1 LALIEITLGAIIPN
15 PRQPRREF
23 DETGIKELA
32 ESIRSEGL
40 LQPITVRKVKDGY
53 ELIAGER
60 RFRAFKLLGQKT
72 ITARV
77 LEASD
82 NASAVLALV
91 ENLQRTDLNPVEEAL
106 GVASLMRDFNLTQEA
121 VADRLG
127 KPRASIANL
136 VRLLSLDREIQG
148 YLGKGQLSTGHA
160 KVLLGLENQAHRV
173 QLARLVIEKGLSVR
187 ALEVEVKKVAST
199 KKTDRKRTEKSV
211 VEDVQKRLASHLS
224 ARVQVVQKGKK
235 GSITI
240 AYEGDDDLA
249 RLLDPGLGLVDDLHV
264 EVSGREAEPAP
275 LGREQN
281 VGQDRDCIPALHRAL
296 DVAQGFQEGGALDRQ
311 LHQLGPV

>member
-1 LALIEITLGAIIPN
+1 MATPPKKSLGRGLGSLIGGGVTKPVAATPASTAAPIAPGLALIEITLGAIIPN

-23 DETGIKELA
+23 DEAGVKELA

-40 LQPITVRKVKDGY
+40 LQPVTVRKVKDGY

-173 QLARLVIEKGLSVR
+173 QVARLVIEKGLSVR
-187 ALEVEVKKVAST
+187 ATEAEVKKLAST
-199 KKTDRKRTEKSV
+199 KKTDRKQTVQTV
-211 VEDVQKRLASHLS
+211 VADVQKRLASHFAAPVS
-224 ARVQVVQKGKK
+224 VVRKGTK
-235 GSITI
+235 GSISI
-240 AYEGDDDLA
+240 PFSSDDELA
-249 RLLDPGLGLVDDLHV
+249 RLLEKIGIKL
-264 EVSGREAEPAP
+264 
-275 LGREQN
+275 
-281 VGQDRDCIPALHRAL
+281 
-296 DVAQGFQEGGALDRQ
+296 
-311 LHQLGPV
+311 

>member
-1 LALIEITLGAIIPN
+1 MATPPKKSLGRGLGSLIGGGVAKPVVPPAAAPAPSAPAPSAPAPAPSAPGLALVELNLGTIVPN

-23 DETGIKELA
+23 DEASVKELA

-40 LQPITVRKVKDGY
+40 LQPITVRKVAGGY
-53 ELIAGER
+53 EIIAGER

-77 LEASD
+77 LDASD
-82 NASAVLALV
+82 NASAVLALI
-91 ENLQRTDLNPVEEAL
+91 ENLQRADLNPVEEAL
-106 GVASLMRDFNLTQEA
+106 AIGALMRDFKLTQEL
-121 VADRLG
+121 VADRIG
-127 KPRASIANL
+127 KPRASVANI
-136 VRLLSLDREIQG
+136 VRLLTLDREIQG
-148 YLGKGQLSTGHA
+148 YLSKGQLSTGHA
-160 KVLLGLENQAHRV
+160 KVLLGLENEAHRV

-187 ALEVEVKKVAST
+187 ALEAEMKKFAST
-199 KKTDRKRTEKSV
+199 KKTERKRTEQSV

-249 RLLDPGLGLVDDLHV
+249 RLLEKIGVKL
-264 EVSGREAEPAP
+264 
-275 LGREQN
+275 
-281 VGQDRDCIPALHRAL
+281 
-296 DVAQGFQEGGALDRQ
+296 
-311 LHQLGPV
+311 